1 LHTSYAYEKAAATL
15 RKHILSGR
23 LQPNERLAGERELCN
38 KLGVSRITVRLALEL
53 LSEERLVIRRHGSG
67 TYVSSSP
74 RPQIPLGINY
84 SGSVRE
90 HAPDLRRKLIS
101 SSQAIVRDFPWAADI
116 LPPETPVLAVL
127 RIDSLGRRPL
137 AWDCGLLADRG
148 EAHAMSSTDLAS
160 LDFTERW
167 IAAGHLEI
175 ATMNQTVSAV
185 AADAHDARF
194 LGVKRGTPLLQTVE
208 AFCCVKGV
216 AGIFLSRY
224 LPDHIHLRGKFD
236 YPGRPRR
243 LRAG

>member
-1 LHTSYAYEKAAATL
+1 MELEPRYVYEQAAAKL
-15 RKHILSGR
+15 RRDILKGKLR
-23 LQPNERLAGERELCN
+23 PNERLPGERDLCSS
-38 KLGVSRITVRLALEL
+38 LGVSRITVRLALDL
-53 LSEERLVIRRHGSG
+53 LSEERLVVRRHGSG
-67 TYVSSSP
+67 TYVSASP
-74 RPQIPLGINY
+74 RPVLPLGINY

-90 HAPDLRRKLIS
+90 HAPDLRRKLVHYS
-101 SSQAIVRDFPWAADI
+101 SAIIRDFPWAGDI
-116 LPPETPVLAVL
+116 LPPETPVLVVV
-127 RIDSLGRRPL
+127 RVDSQGRRPV

-167 IAAGHLEI
+167 IAAGQLEI

-216 AGIFLSRY
+216 AGIF
-224 LPDHIHLRGKFD
+224 FE
-236 YPGRPRR
+236 
-243 LRAG
+243 